1 MNNSKKETI
10 STGKNNTMKKVFP
23 IFKGLTFFFFIL
35 SFFWVVLGVYRGFS
49 IVAAF
54 TLGLLLF
61 MSLGKNKETTSD
73 IFTSCLM
80 VADCS
85 FIVCVMF
92 LVGRAFMGM

>member
-1 MNNSKKETI
+1 MTNTT
-10 STGKNNTMKKVFP
+10 STEKNNTMKKFFP
-23 IFKGLTFFFFIL
+23 IFKGLTFAFFVL
-35 SFFWVVLGVYRGFS
+35 SVFWAIFGVCRGFA

-54 TLGLLLF
+54 TLGLLFF

-85 FIVCVMF
+85 FVVCIMF
-92 LVGRAFMGM
+92 LVGRVFFGA